1 MPSTSTLPEVGSSR
15 RLMHLSSVL
24 FPEPE
29 RPKITTTS
37 PGPTSRFTPL
47 STSLSP
53 NTLRTQRRLT
63 TGRASVPMRTT
74 ALPDVAPGEPSF
86 EAPLEI
92 GEDARQEPVDQGRDH
107 QRLQVL
113 KVLAA
118 NLRRPKKEL
127 LGADDTNQR
136 RVLDHGYKFVARRR
150 DADPDRLRK
159 QDSAHRLRPRHPQG
173 LRRLD
178 LPVPD
183 RLDAGTENLRRIRPV
198 VDAECQHPGGD
209 SPQYKKPLERA
220 RFVLGALRKAEV
232 YK

>member
-1 MPSTSTLPEVGSSR
+1 MPSTSTLPEVGSYR

-37 PGPTSRFTPL
+37 LGPTSRFTPL

-53 NTLRTQRRLT
+53 NTLRTPRRLT

-86 EAPLEI
+86 ETPLEI

-136 RVLDHGYKFVARRR
+136 GVLDHGYKFVARRR

-159 QDSAHRLRPRHPQG
+159 HDSAHRLRPRHPQG

-183 RLDAGTENLRRIRPV
+183 RLDAGTENLRHVRAV
-198 VDAECQHPGGD
+198 VDPQGKHPRRHRSKD
-209 SPQYKKPLERA
+209 KEVLQRSR
-220 RFVLGALRKAEV
+220 RVLG
-232 YK
+232 